1 MCSRSVDAQEMVRD
15 DRNYHGRGGFSSLGK
30 YQRGEE
36 DVISDFNTNPVFL
49 KIPYLTGKGPYPPVS
64 TSLVNTTLAK

>member
-1 MCSRSVDAQEMVRD
+1 MLKKWYVMIETITA
-15 DRNYHGRGGFSSLGK
+15 GGGFSSLGK

-49 KIPYLTGKGPYPPVS
+49 KIPYLRGKGPYPPVS